1 MEKKKHKKE
10 SKNNMYPSMS
20 KAKEE
25 KKRVV
30 VKPAKIIK
38 TI

>member
-1 MEKKKHKKE
+1 MEKKKEK

-20 KAKEE
+20 KMKEE
-25 KKRVV
+25 KKRVM
-30 VKPAKIIK
+30 VKPSKKIK

>member
-1 MEKKKHKKE
+1 MEKKKQKK

-20 KAKEE
+20 KMKEE
-25 KKRVV
+25 KKRVM
-30 VKPAKIIK
+30 VKPSKTIK

>member
-1 MEKKKHKKE
+1 MAKEKKK

-20 KAKEE
+20 KMKEE
-25 KKRVV
+25 KKRVM
-30 VKPAKIIK
+30 VKPAKKIK